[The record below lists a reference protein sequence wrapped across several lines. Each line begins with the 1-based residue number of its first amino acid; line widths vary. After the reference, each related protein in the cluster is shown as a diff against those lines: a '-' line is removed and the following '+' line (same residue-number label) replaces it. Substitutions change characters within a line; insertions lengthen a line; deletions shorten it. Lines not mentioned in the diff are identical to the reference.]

1 MKLSSIGVN
10 MERKVTLGKNVEIQA
25 NTSIGEFPLNLEGQV
40 EIGDNSII
48 RFGTIIYKNVKIGS
62 KFKTGHYVLIR
73 ENTVIGNNVVVGTL
87 SVIDGSTKIGN
98 NVSIQTGV
106 YIPINTIIED
116 DVFIGPHAIL
126 TNDKYMIN
134 PQVYLKKPELKGP
147 IIRKGAR
154 IGAGAVI
161 LPGIEIG
168 EYSVVGAGS
177 VVTKNVP
184 PYSVVVGNPA
194 RKIKDSREIKND

>member
-1 MKLSSIGVN
+1 MMGKENII
-10 MERKVTLGKNVEIQA
+10 LGENVELQDNVI
-25 NTSIGEFPLNLEGQV
+25 IGKLPPIIEGSV
-40 EIGDNSII
+40 EIGKDSIV
-48 RFGTIIYKNVKIGS
+48 RSGTIIYKNVKIGS

-73 ENTVIGNNVVVGTL
+73 ENTIIGNNVMIGTMC
-87 SVIDGSTKIGN
+87 VIDGNTRIGN

-116 DVFIGPHAIL
+116 EVFIGPRVVL

-134 PQVYLKKPELKGP
+134 PQIHTKKPELKGP
-147 IIRKGAR
+147 IIRKGSR
-154 IGAGAVI
+154 IGAGAII

-168 EYSVVGAGS
+168 ECSIVGAGS
-177 VVTKNVP
+177 VVTKNIP

-194 RKIKDSREIKND
+194 KIIKDSRDVKND

>member
-1 MKLSSIGVN
+1 MKMKKNLI
-10 MERKVTLGKNVEIQA
+10 LGKNVKIQKDV
-25 NTSIGEFPLNLEGQV
+25 SIGEFPPDSEGIV
-40 EIGDNSII
+40 EIGDNSLI
-48 RFGTIIYKNVKIGS
+48 RLGSIIYKNVKIGS

-73 ENTVIGNNVVVGTL
+73 ENTIIGNNVVVGTL

-106 YIPINTIIED
+106 YIPINTLIED
-116 DVFIGPHAIL
+116 DVFIGPHAIF

-134 PQVYLKKPELKGP
+134 PQVYSKKPELKGP
-147 IIRKGAR
+147 IIRKGSR
-154 IGAGAVI
+154 IGAGSVI

-168 EYSVVGAGS
+168 EYSIVGAGS

-194 RKIKDSREIKND
+194 RKIKDSREIKFD